1 MARSEFW
8 KHVMTV
14 LAGATGAQILPLL
27 AAPLITRLCAPAD
40 MGAFS
45 VWLGVVMVASI
56 GATLRVD
63 AAMILDH
70 EREQQR
76 LCFGVVAYAAT
87 VLALALVLFGLAAH
101 VLGIAPV
108 AGMSW
113 FALLGIGAGT
123 WLTAAMQTTL
133 AYAASHRLFDRAAK
147 AKMLQTAVIVL
158 SQVALLYAGLNGGAL
173 MAGQL
178 IGLGAGLWA
187 AHRLLAPP
195 TARVKLRLD
204 APQRAYLVKHQAF
217 WRFSLPSSLL
227 NNVAGQMP
235 LFLIGLHHGAWAA
248 GLYAL
253 TVRVLSAPVS
263 LVAASILEVFKR
275 QAVHEFEASGH
286 CRDLYRVTFRTLL
299 VLALGPSLVLL
310 LFAPGLFS
318 WIFGPAWRPAGELA
332 RLLAPLCFFNF
343 IAGPFGYLFSIAG
356 RQKLELFWQ
365 VAQFLMTIAVFSSP
379 LPLRQSMIAYAI
391 GGCSLC
397 IVHLYLSYQCAQGS
411 APRRACGIPDHL
423 L

>member
-1 MARSEFW
+1 MPRSDFW
-8 KHVMTV
+8 KHVATV

-27 AAPLITRLCAPAD
+27 AAPLLTRMCAPAD

-45 VWLGVVMVASI
+45 VWLGVVNVTSVA
-56 GATLRVD
+56 ATLRVD

-70 EREQQR
+70 ERRQQR
-76 LCFGVVAYAAT
+76 LCFEVVAWSAT
-87 VLALALVLFGLAAH
+87 ALALALTLLGLAARA
-101 VLGIAPV
+101 LGSAPASSLSWV
-108 AGMSW
+108 A
-113 FALLGIGAGT
+113 LIGIGAGT
-123 WLTAAMQTTL
+123 WLTATMQTTL
-133 AYAASHRLFDRAAK
+133 AYAASHKMFDKAAK

-158 SQVALLYAGLNGGAL
+158 SQIALLYAGLNGAAL

-178 IGLGAGLWA
+178 IGLAAGLWA
-187 AHRLLAPP
+187 ARRLLAPP
-195 TARVKLRLD
+195 TARVGLRLD
-204 APQRAYLVKHQAF
+204 AGQRAYLVKHQAF

-275 QAVHEFEASGH
+275 QAVHEFESLGH

-299 VLALGPSLVLL
+299 LLALGPSLILL

-318 WIFGPAWRPAGELA
+318 WVFGPAWRPAGELA
-332 RLLAPLCFFNF
+332 RLLAPLCFCNF
-343 IAGPFGYLFSIAG
+343 IAGPFGYLFAIAG
-356 RQKLELFWQ
+356 RQKMELFWQ

-379 LPLRQSMIAYAI
+379 LPLRESIVAYAI
-391 GGCSLC
+391 GGCILC
-397 IVHLYLSYQCAQGS
+397 MVHLYLSWRCAQGR
-411 APRRACGIPDHL
+411 PRRACGIPGHL